1 MEGIPTPREA
11 ELARGISAPPG
22 HPAPYDAAEI
32 LFGAA
37 EPPPFPE
44 MNVFPLSWRME
55 TPKLR
60 ELYDAARN
68 PGWSPA
74 ALPWQTLDA
83 GAFTEDQ
90 RYALA
95 YWWGLLSTFDGS
107 GPVVFARTMIHTF
120 ETHEEDPVRQC
131 FFSITRD
138 EVNHEEVCGRAI
150 TTLTPGG
157 PLDHHPRTP
166 LGQLA
171 RNNIMWMYHNGCRY
185 WEGFKKGVH
194 KYPLPILFTSFLMG
208 EVASA
213 TLFHGMH
220 QATHIPV
227 FKEAFRCIGQDEAR
241 HMGICLAVL
250 EKVLPA
256 LTEDQRATITRQIRA
271 GFVFLSG
278 ILYEP
283 PADFWELPPTFRD
296 ANRLIEEEARAAGLG
311 ILTMEER
318 AENWRNAILKM
329 KGLLEPHGIVFPA
342 LPEIGID
349 GQTVA
354 FDPEDIIPVF

>member
-1 MEGIPTPREA
+1 MDGPSGDRKA
-11 ELARGISAPPG
+11 SLAARIEAPPG
-22 HPAPYDAAEI
+22 APAPYDAARL
-32 LFGAA
+32 LFGAT

-44 MNVFPLSWRME
+44 MNLFPLEWRVE

-60 ELYDAARN
+60 ELYHASRD
-68 PGWSPA
+68 PGWTPPG
-74 ALPWQTLDA
+74 LPWHTLDIA
-83 GAFTEDQ
+83 TLSLDQ

-131 FFSITRD
+131 FFAITRD
-138 EVNHEEVCGRAI
+138 EMNREEVCGRAI

-157 PLDHHPRTP
+157 PLGYEPLTP
-166 LGQLA
+166 LGKLA
-171 RNNIMWMYHNGCRY
+171 QNNIRWMYHNGCRY
-185 WEGFKKGVH
+185 WSGFKSAIH

-213 TLFHGMH
+213 TLFHGM
-220 QATHIPV
+220 QDATTIPV
-227 FKEAFRCIGQDEAR
+227 FKEAFRRIGQDEAR
-241 HMGICLAVL
+241 HMGICLAIL
-250 EKVLPA
+250 EKLLPL
-256 LTEDQRATITRQIRA
+256 LTDEQRHQITKQIRA

-283 PADFWELPPTFRD
+283 PADFWELPASFRPAD
-296 ANRLIEEEARAAGLG
+296 RLLEEVARGAGLG
-311 ILTMEER
+311 ILTGDER
-318 AENWRNAILKM
+318 AANWRAAVLRM
-329 KGLLEPHGIVFPA
+329 KGLLEPHGIKFPA
-342 LPEIGID
+342 LPEVGID
-349 GQTVA
+349 GETVA